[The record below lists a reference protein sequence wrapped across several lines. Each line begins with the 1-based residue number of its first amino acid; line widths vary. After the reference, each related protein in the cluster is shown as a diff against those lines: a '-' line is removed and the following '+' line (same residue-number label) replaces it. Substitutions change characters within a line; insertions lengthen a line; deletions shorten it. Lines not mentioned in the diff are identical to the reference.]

1 MRLVRPVY
9 RAHHPRWSF
18 DPHSGAGAAR
28 FGGRFNPVGIPALY
42 TSLRLETAW
51 LEAQQAF
58 PFKAQPM
65 TLCAY
70 EVDCADI
77 ADLTDP
83 AVLAELRVTQDHLAC
98 PWEHMAARGVRP
110 PSWELAE
117 RLIADGHV
125 GALTRSF
132 APGATGE
139 DINAVFWRWSDD
151 LPHKVRVI
159 DHHDRLPRDDR
170 SWR

>member
-1 MRLVRPVY
+1 VY

-28 FGGRFNPVGIPALY
+28 FGGRFNPIGTAALY

-51 LEAQQAF
+51 LEAQQGF

-70 EVDCADI
+70 EVDCDDVI
-77 ADLTDP
+77 DLTDP
-83 AVLAELRVTQDHLAC
+83 AALARMGLTQDHLSGA
-98 PWEHMAARGVRP
+98 WEDVAASGARP
-110 PSWELAE
+110 LCWQLAE

-132 APGATGE
+132 APGASA
-139 DINAVFWRWSDD
+139 DDVNAVFWRWSDA

-159 DHHDRLPRDDR
+159 DHHDRLPRDDT